1 MAAQA
6 LCVGVCLW
14 RAAAGWVGGP
24 LWLIMGGIAVVALAQ
39 QCRQVR
45 SMMLELTRM
54 REEAAANAGRMPSVA
69 APPGWRPDP
78 TQTSYQRP
86 LYN

>member
-1 MAAQA
+1 MATAPIGGTVW
-6 LCVGVCLW
+6 LVL
-14 RAAAGWVGGP
+14 AGAMLV
-24 LWLIMGGIAVVALAQ
+24 MLAQ
-39 QCRQVR
+39 QCREVR

-54 REEAAANAGRMPSVA
+54 REEAEANAGRAPSVA

-78 TQTSYQRP
+78 AQASYQRP